1 MQSGVM
7 NSNRLYTCVRVPIY
21 EWCSALIQWYSF
33 NWRQAKKSFF
43 KTCASKQLKIISRSI
58 LTLLG
63 FFSLGGGMSRI
74 LLIAWRGGSLKNGGS
89 PSIISITIIPRDHM
103 STYKDHP
110 VENKHWKFKEKIPY
124 TSIHAHIPKYKHQKM
139 YLYYSKK
146 RTHFEIVFNNAADI
160 LTSGP

>member
-1 MQSGVM
+1 MQKIKDHKRNTTGMQSGVM
-7 NSNRLYTCVRVPIY
+7 NSNRLYTCLRVPIY

-43 KTCASKQLKIISRSI
+43 KTCASKHLKIVSRSI

-110 VENKHWKFKEKIPY
+110 VENKHWKFKGKNPIY
-124 TSIHAHIPKYKHQKM
+124 
-139 YLYYSKK
+139 
-146 RTHFEIVFNNAADI
+146 
-160 LTSGP
+160 

>member
-1 MQSGVM
+1 
-7 NSNRLYTCVRVPIY
+7 
-21 EWCSALIQWYSF
+21 
-33 NWRQAKKSFF
+33 
-43 KTCASKQLKIISRSI
+43 
-58 LTLLG
+58 
-63 FFSLGGGMSRI
+63 
-74 LLIAWRGGSLKNGGS
+74 
-89 PSIISITIIPRDHM
+89 M